1 MHHHLH
7 TGKTIFEMRDLALL
21 ISIKACWRFM
31 LTCSRLKSG
40 AKNVRILESIF
51 ILNNILNKL
60 RDNSSNIDEYIDPED
75 DVNIGVLSILD
86 ENIQSRSHNTCKN
99 QSLY

>member
-1 MHHHLH
+1 
-7 TGKTIFEMRDLALL
+7 
-21 ISIKACWRFM
+21 M

-60 RDNSSNIDEYIDPED
+60 KDNSSNIDEYIDPED

-86 ENIQSRSHNTCKN
+86 ENIQSRSHNTVDHSANDTELIKERKKRQGILEALKLAN
-99 QSLY
+99 KFQH